1 MRMKEEEKRSLE
13 RYEKLKLRSALG
25 FPHLYPFA
33 CREIAY
39 ILTEVY
45 SKLSKNLQA
54 VILDDAVAA
63 FRLLP
68 QMQMK
73 NAVSAATSL
82 NRSAE
87 AALPKQKRAL
97 AAKEFKQ
104 GKVANKRR
112 SKVSN
117 FNSGSFELPRDVLIQ
132 VFGLLDM
139 KSLVSAGSVCRLWNE
154 VAGENLLWQSHY
166 RFYFG
171 EFKSSVENEG
181 RFDGTVDSCG
191 EQEPVKDVYAA
202 ESCLHW
208 KEAFRIAYIENP
220 SRRIKFGRG
229 YCGRCNCV
237 IWLHDLRCSHGRL
250 VQGSQNQ
257 MIEPILSLSQIV
269 DYVLDGSRAN
279 SSYDTDSDEEVYGL
293 WANPY
298 TDNLGCF
305 GEYT

>member
-1 MRMKEEEKRSLE
+1 MKEEEKGSLE

-33 CREIAY
+33 CREIAC

-45 SKLSKNLQA
+45 SKLPKNLQA

-73 NAVSAATSL
+73 NAVSAANSL
-82 NRSAE
+82 IRSAE

-97 AAKEFKQ
+97 AVKEFKQ

-112 SKVSN
+112 IKVSN

-154 VAGENLLWQSHY
+154 AAGENLLWQSLY

-171 EFKSSVENEG
+171 MFKSSMETEG
-181 RFDGTVDSCG
+181 RFDGTVDRGG

-220 SRRIKFGRG
+220 SRRFKFGRG
-229 YCGRCNCV
+229 YCGHCNCV

-250 VQGSQNQ
+250 VQGSENQ
-257 MIEPILSLSQIV
+257 MIEPILSFSQIAA
-269 DYVLDGSRAN
+269 YVLDGSRRPN
-279 SSYDTDSDEEVYGL
+279 SSYDSDSDEEVYGL

-298 TDNLGCF
+298 PDNLGCF
-305 GEYT
+305 GGYT